1 MTTEQRLKEAEA
13 RIVALEA
20 ELEALYRQLDD
31 VLAERLQYA
40 YLPQPVDT

>member
-13 RIVALEA
+13 KIVALEA
-20 ELEALYRQLDD
+20 ELKTLYRQLDD

-40 YLPQPVDT
+40 YLRNPVTH

>member
-20 ELEALYRQLDD
+20 ELRALYRQLDAI
-31 VLAERLQYA
+31 LEERIQYA
-40 YLPQPVDT
+40 YLPHSVDA